1 MTETI
6 AIKIHKHKTGGMTAS
21 ILAALSTS
29 ANGTKS
35 ENLRAILL
43 YPVLKIL
50 YQYCIDI
57 WNARKFNKL
66 Q

>member
-6 AIKIHKHKTGGMTAS
+6 AIKIHKHKTGGMTDS